1 MIILTNYVEKK
12 PRVSFTVP
20 SEPKEQ
26 QAAESDV
33 LNQIQR
39 LSKEIVDLEDSL
51 PNVQDDIQE
60 AIHKV

>member
-1 MIILTNYVEKK
+1 MTVLTNYAEKK

-20 SEPKEQ
+20 SEPEEQ
-26 QAAESDV
+26 QPAESEV
-33 LNQIQR
+33 LNEIQQ